1 MGLTNTIGDILKSGK
16 PDNCSNIR
24 ILPSIKS
31 KLLGA
36 IKDENHATLEYYLT
50 LERPSQMKRT
60 QKLKEKIHRLKH
72 KAFVNCVE
80 WTRTC
85 DVAELSNR
93 GVM

>member
-1 MGLTNTIGDILKSGK
+1 MTNTIEDILKSGK
-16 PDNCSNIR
+16 SGNCFNIR

-36 IKDENHATLEYYLT
+36 IKDEK
-50 LERPSQMKRT
+50 RPSQMKRT
-60 QKLKEKIHRLKH
+60 QKLKEKIHRLEH

>member
-1 MGLTNTIGDILKSGK
+1 MTNTIEDILKSGK
-16 PDNCSNIR
+16 PGSCSNIR

-31 KLLGA
+31 SLLGA
-36 IKDENHATLEYYLT
+36 IKDEK
-50 LERPSQMKRT
+50 RPSQRKRI
-60 QKLKEKIHRLKH
+60 QKLKETIYNVKH
-72 KAFVNCVE
+72 KAFVKCVE

>member
-1 MGLTNTIGDILKSGK
+1 MTNTIEDILKSGK
-16 PDNCSNIR
+16 PDNYSNIR

-36 IKDENHATLEYYLT
+36 IKDEK
-50 LERPSQMKRT
+50 RPSQMKRT
-60 QKLKEKIHRLKH
+60 QKLKEKIHRLEH
-72 KAFVNCVE
+72 KAFVKCVE

>member
-1 MGLTNTIGDILKSGK
+1 MTNTIEDILKSEK
-16 PDNCSNIR
+16 SDNYSNIR

-31 KLLGA
+31 SLLGA
-36 IKDENHATLEYYLT
+36 IKDEK
-50 LERPSQMKRT
+50 RPSQMKRI
-60 QKLKEKIHRLKH
+60 QKLKEIIYNVKH

-85 DVAELSNR
+85 DAEELSNR

>member
-1 MGLTNTIGDILKSGK
+1 MTNTIEDILKSGK
-16 PDNCSNIR
+16 PDNYSNIR

-36 IKDENHATLEYYLT
+36 IKDEKHPN
-50 LERPSQMKRT
+50 QMKRI
-60 QKLKEKIHRLKH
+60 QKLKETIYNVKH
-72 KAFVNCVE
+72 KACVKCVE

-85 DVAELSNR
+85 DAAELSNR

>member
-1 MGLTNTIGDILKSGK
+1 MTNTIGDILKSEK
-16 PDNCSNIR
+16 SDNCSNIR
-24 ILPSIKS
+24 ILPSIKY

-36 IKDENHATLEYYLT
+36 IKDEK
-50 LERPSQMKRT
+50 RPSQMKRT

-80 WTRTC
+80 WTRTI
-85 DVAELSNR
+85 DAAELSNR

>member
-1 MGLTNTIGDILKSGK
+1 MTNTIEDILKSGK
-16 PDNCSNIR
+16 PGNCSNIR

-36 IKDENHATLEYYLT
+36 TKDEKHPCQRKTI
-50 LERPSQMKRT
+50 
-60 QKLKEKIHRLKH
+60 QKLKETIRNVEH
-72 KAFVNCVE
+72 KAFVKCVE

-85 DVAELSNR
+85 DAAELSNR

>member
-1 MGLTNTIGDILKSGK
+1 MTNTIEDILKSEK
-16 PDNCSNIR
+16 SDNYSNIR

-31 KLLGA
+31 SLLGA
-36 IKDENHATLEYYLT
+36 IKDEK
-50 LERPSQMKRT
+50 RPSQMKRT

>member
-1 MGLTNTIGDILKSGK
+1 MTNTIEDILKSGK
-16 PDNCSNIR
+16 PGNCFNIR

-36 IKDENHATLEYYLT
+36 IKDEK
-50 LERPSQMKRT
+50 RPSQMKIT
-60 QKLKEKIHRLKH
+60 QKLKEKIHRLEH

-85 DVAELSNR
+85 DAVELSNR

>member
-1 MGLTNTIGDILKSGK
+1 MTNTIEDILKSGK
-16 PDNCSNIR
+16 PGNCFNIR

-36 IKDENHATLEYYLT
+36 IKDEK
-50 LERPSQMKRT
+50 RPSQMKIT

>member
-1 MGLTNTIGDILKSGK
+1 MTNTIEDILKSGK
-16 PDNCSNIR
+16 PGNCFNIR

-36 IKDENHATLEYYLT
+36 IKDEK
-50 LERPSQMKRT
+50 RPSQMKIT
-60 QKLKEKIHRLKH
+60 QKLKEKIHRLEH
-72 KAFVNCVE
+72 KAFVKCVE

-85 DVAELSNR
+85 DVVELSNR

>member
-1 MGLTNTIGDILKSGK
+1 MTNTIEGILKSGK
-16 PDNCSNIR
+16 PSNCSNIR

-36 IKDENHATLEYYLT
+36 IKDEK
-50 LERPSQMKRT
+50 RPSQRKRI
-60 QKLKEKIHRLKH
+60 QKLKETIYNVKH
-72 KAFVNCVE
+72 NAFVKCVE

>member
-1 MGLTNTIGDILKSGK
+1 MTNTIEGILKSRK

-36 IKDENHATLEYYLT
+36 IKDEK
-50 LERPSQMKRT
+50 RPSQMKRT
-60 QKLKEKIHRLKH
+60 QKLKEKIHRLEH

-85 DVAELSNR
+85 DAVELSNR

>member
-1 MGLTNTIGDILKSGK
+1 MTNTIEDILKSGK
-16 PDNCSNIR
+16 PGNCFNIR

-36 IKDENHATLEYYLT
+36 IKDEK
-50 LERPSQMKRT
+50 RPSQMKRT

-80 WTRTC
+80 WTRTI
-85 DVAELSNR
+85 DAAELSNR

>member
-1 MGLTNTIGDILKSGK
+1 MTNSIEDVLKSGK
-16 PDNCSNIR
+16 SNNCSNIK
-24 ILPSIKS
+24 ISPSIKS
-31 KLLGA
+31 RLVA
-36 IKDENHATLEYYLT
+36 IKDEKHPN
-50 LERPSQMKRT
+50 QMKRT

>member
-1 MGLTNTIGDILKSGK
+1 MTNTIEDILKSGK
-16 PDNCSNIR
+16 PGNYSNITISDSVKR
-24 ILPSIKS
+24 
-31 KLLGA
+31 KLLGS
-36 IKDENHATLEYYLT
+36 IKDEK
-50 LERPSQMKRT
+50 RPNQMKRT